1 MRIYKVNVEHMKFG
15 RNWSSV
21 KVEGKTFNE
30 AVSKAMR
37 LLNSPQERIESVEL
51 IAATD

>member
-1 MRIYKVNVEHMKFG
+1 MRIYKVNVEHKLYG
-15 RNWSSV
+15 RNWRSV

-37 LLNSPQERIESVEL
+37 LFNSQERIESVEL

>member
-1 MRIYKVNVEHMKFG
+1 VNVEHKRYG

-30 AVSKAMR
+30 AVSKAVKDFT
-37 LLNSPQERIESVEL
+37 SQERVESVEL